1 MHIWIEKTPSMLHD
15 SFCFSS
21 CSMHLHT
28 LQIVHSIDHI
38 IIDHSDRWGWQNLSM
53 SKRVVGSCCHS
64 NRLTFLLRHVGSM
77 RTQLVSQFTS
87 TETIWLSS
95 TKWIQKVDGHLC
107 SPSFQM

>member
-28 LQIVHSIDHI
+28 LQLSMQLI
-38 IIDHSDRWGWQNLSM
+38 IFHSDRCGWQNLSM
-53 SKRVVGSCCHS
+53 SKRVVDSCCHS
-64 NRLTFLLRHVGSM
+64 NRLTFLLRHVGPM
-77 RTQLVSQFTS
+77 GTQLVSQLTS

-95 TKWIQKVDGHLC
+95 TKWIRKVDGHLC